1 MIRSSSLASLR
12 NILISQYFLG
22 ISLGQIK
29 KQGSLGGKYSGA
41 QMEERPTH
49 MGSTIKL
56 MFLALV
62 TPNVTSAQD
71 KKPRLMAK

>member
-1 MIRSSSLASLR
+1 MIHSSSLASLR
-12 NILISQYFLG
+12 NIAISQYFLG
-22 ISLGQIK
+22 ISLGQIR
-29 KQGSLGGKYSGA
+29 KQGSLGGKNSGA

-49 MGSTIKL
+49 FRSTIKL

-62 TPNVTSAQD
+62 TPSVTSAQD